1 MTYDPDALRLMHDEA
16 QTRIA
21 ELSTALSI
29 VTDQRNNLE
38 ESLDSAIKELDA
50 HKSHISQL
58 NSTVERLRVHI
69 AQGIEL

>member
-38 ESLDSAIKELDA
+38 DSLDSAIKELDA
-50 HKSHISQL
+50 YKSHITAL
-58 NSTVERLRVHI
+58 TSTVERLRLHI
-69 AQGIEL
+69 AQGVEL